1 MVNFLTDYGSLCSEP
16 EAMDQ
21 PQASAHAQTGDG
33 KEYTQ
38 IPSPE
43 SVKPNKPQ
51 ELAAPSQNKGEL
63 YLFIIIH
70 HMCFFARCIH

>member
-1 MVNFLTDYGSLCSEP
+1 MCSEP

-21 PQASAHAQTGDG
+21 PQASTHAQAGDG

-43 SVKPNKPQ
+43 SVNKPQ
-51 ELAAPSQNKGEL
+51 ELAVPSQNKGEL
-63 YLFIIIH
+63 EEMKKLDILVSNNPSHVFYPL
-70 HMCFFARCIH
+70 